1 MKLIDLKLKGF
12 IGIQKGLGL
21 EEVHL
26 PLGDLSGLVALDG
39 PNGRG
44 KTTILENLQPF
55 RQFAS
60 RKGGLK
66 KHCFAKDSQKELI
79 FTYRGDVIRTLIK
92 MDAHTTRSDE
102 GFLWINDKPM
112 VDGKVT
118 SYDAAIKEIFGS
130 PNLFFWSIFCAQ
142 NSKRLIDLNTGKL
155 KELFTE
161 FLRLERYTAFEDTT
175 KMALGML
182 QGVTAAAESAL
193 TRAENDLLVYE
204 GIRPDEIIENYTEAV
219 TRNTA
224 LKTDID
230 GQIAILQKG
239 LEDAKT
245 ELALNEEKSKQLKVL
260 TLDLGAAK
268 EALTAIESEKDR
280 KTAGI
285 GEDMARVQID
295 LDKIKA
301 RLLDSDRIR
310 AAHDRCLTIDNRV
323 KTLGG
328 ELEIA
333 YKARES
339 MQTDREEAN
348 RAVVALMQL
357 VDDNKNSEMIRQAQA
372 KAEELSTRFKGVE
385 ANTIDQDPDFIK
397 MQANHAALV
406 KQSLALDQKDA
417 DCISEKCGL
426 IVDAIQAQKDAA
438 ELLDNI
444 AQYTV
449 RWENGK
455 QESLDEIL
463 KVSREAEEHLA
474 ALTLKAEEKISEA
487 SAKLDDAKAKVKF
500 IDEDLEGMGQSIGVK
515 LSQKKTLEAEFDTL
529 SADAK
534 QLNDLDMAALTVANH
549 EKHIDDLKTNLAGL
563 NTEYESKFK
572 AHNELIETLTGRVDK
587 IQINHGAAEEFA
599 TMETGLKG
607 ARESR
612 ERYVSHI
619 DQAEKKITEI
629 TQMKQRIEDH
639 KAVKAEAIKQKLKV
653 TAEVSEWSYLKTA
666 CGKKGLQALEI
677 DAVSPT
683 IEAYANDL
691 LISTFGPGNTIR
703 FETQDPDGKEVLN
716 IVVMDPDGSET
727 LLENKSGGEAV
738 WILKALRL
746 ALTLLS
752 KEKSGRDFETVLMD
766 EEDGALSPANAVKF
780 IGLYRSMMDIGGFD
794 DCFYISHKQEAV
806 GLANHRLIFGDNGI
820 QID

>member
-12 IGIQKGLGL
+12 IGIQKGMGL
-21 EEVHL
+21 DEINL

-66 KHCFAKDSQKELI
+66 KHCFAKDSQKELT

-102 GFLWINDKPM
+102 GFIWINDKPM

-161 FLRLERYTAFEDTT
+161 FLRLERYLVYEDTT

-182 QGVTAAAESAL
+182 QGITAAAES
-193 TRAENDLLVYE
+193 THSRAENDLLTYQGV
-204 GIRPDEIIENYTEAV
+204 RFDEIIENYTEAI
-219 TRNTA
+219 TRNLA
-224 LKTDID
+224 LKVDVDKQID
-230 GQIAILQKG
+230 ALQKG

-260 TLDLGAAK
+260 TFDLAAAK
-268 EALTAIESEKDR
+268 EALTALEVEKDD
-280 KTAGI
+280 KLTSI
-285 GEDMARVQID
+285 GEKMARVQID
-295 LDKIKA
+295 LNKIKA
-301 RLLDSDRIR
+301 KLLDSERIR
-310 AAHDRCLTIDNRV
+310 AAADRCLTLDTRI
-323 KTLGG
+323 KQITG

-333 YKARES
+333 YTARES
-339 MQTDREEAN
+339 MQTDREAAN
-348 RAVVALMQL
+348 QKVAALMQL
-357 VDDNKNSEMIRQAQA
+357 VDDSKKSEMIKQAEA
-372 KAEELSTRFKGVE
+372 KADELNKRFKGVE
-385 ANTIDQDPDFIK
+385 ANSIDDDPGYIK
-397 MQANHAALV
+397 MRANFDALM
-406 KQSLALDQKDA
+406 KQSGALDEKDA

-426 IVDAIQAQKDAA
+426 IVDAIQARKEAA
-438 ELLDNI
+438 ELLEKMG
-444 AQYTV
+444 AYTTQ
-449 RWENGK
+449 WDIGK

-463 KVSREAEEHLA
+463 KAAREAEEHLN
-474 ALTLKAEEKISEA
+474 ALVENAEKKIAEA
-487 SAKLDDAKAKVKF
+487 STKLADAKEKVKF
-500 IDEDLEGMGQSIGVK
+500 IDEDLEGINSKIGVK
-515 LSQKKTLEAEFDTL
+515 LAQKKTMEAEFEDL

-534 QLNDLDMAALTVANH
+534 QLNDLDMAALTVANY
-549 EKHIDDLKTNLAGL
+549 EKNIDDLKGELAGIEK
-563 NTEYESKFK
+563 EYGSKFK
-572 AHNELIETLTGRVDK
+572 GHNELIDTLGARVGEIK
-587 IQINHGAAEEFA
+587 INTGAAEEFA
-599 TMETGLKG
+599 KMETGLKG

-612 ERYVSHI
+612 ERYASHVT
-619 DQAEKKITEI
+619 QAEKKIEELKRS
-629 TQMKQRIEDH
+629 QER
-639 KAVKAEAIKQKLKV
+639 KADLEKIKAEAVKQKTKV
-653 TAEVSEWSYLKTA
+653 AGEVAEWTYLKTA

-691 LISTFGPGNTIR
+691 LVSTFGPNNTIR
-703 FETQDPDGKEVLN
+703 FETQDADGKEVLN

-752 KEKSGRDFETVLMD
+752 KEKSGRDFDTVLMD
-766 EEDGALSPANAVKF
+766 EEDGALSSGNAVKF
-780 IGLYRSMMDIGGFD
+780 IGLYRSMMDIGGFS

-806 GLANHRLIFGDNGI
+806 GLANHRLIFGNNGI